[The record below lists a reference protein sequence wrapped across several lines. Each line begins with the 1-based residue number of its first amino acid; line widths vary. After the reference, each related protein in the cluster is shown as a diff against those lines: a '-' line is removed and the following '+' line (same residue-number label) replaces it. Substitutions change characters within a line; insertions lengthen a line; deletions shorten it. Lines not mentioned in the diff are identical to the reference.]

1 MPGPSVVPVPAPP
14 PVTDAVVRSR
24 LRAQHLTRR
33 DGGTPDAV
41 VRRILAVQSQDL
53 RGARL
58 ALRAR
63 TTGLT
68 GEQVDAAFADRR
80 LVVAWLNRGTLHLV
94 TGEDFWWLRPLT
106 NPQLATS
113 NRRRLEQE
121 GVSPEQA
128 RRGIEVVS
136 AAVRERPTSRD
147 DLRALLTEAG
157 VPTQRQAFVHVLF
170 AASLE
175 GLLVRGPVLANGEQG
190 FVDPVDWLGPP
201 PSAPDPEEVL
211 ARLAVRYLA
220 GHAPAT
226 AADLAYWAGTTLGTA
241 RRAFTAAGCTVG
253 DDGLARLP
261 DDADEQDVAA
271 DADDAPDVP
280 APVLLGP
287 FDPVLHGWPDRSP
300 LLRGYA
306 GVVTD
311 NGVFKATALVGGH
324 VAGVWTL
331 PAGRATL
338 TTLEPL
344 AGPARAALDEDARD
358 VHRYLG
364 LPDRPLVVTTTVPS

>member
-1 MPGPSVVPVPAPP
+1 MPRRTVVAVPAPP

-24 LRAQHLTRR
+24 LRAQHLTQR
-33 DGGTPDAV
+33 DGGTAEAV
-41 VRRILAVQSQDL
+41 VRRLLAVQAQDL

-68 GEQVDAAFADRR
+68 GARVDAAFADRR

-94 TGEDFWWLRPLT
+94 TADDFWWLRPLT

-128 RRGIEVVS
+128 RRGVELVS
-136 AAVRERPTSRD
+136 EAVKQRPMGREE
-147 DLRALLTEAG
+147 LRALLTEAG

-175 GLLVRGPVLANGEQG
+175 GLLLRGPVLASGEQA

-201 PSAPDPEEVL
+201 PPEPDADEAL

-226 AADLAYWAGTTLGTA
+226 AADLAAWAGTTLGAA
-241 RRAFTAAGCTVG
+241 RRALAAAGCPVG

-261 DDADEQDVAA
+261 DDGTDDGT
-271 DADDAPDVP
+271 DDGADDASDLP

-287 FDPVLHGWPDRSP
+287 FDPVLHGWPDRTP

-311 NGVFKATALVGGH
+311 NGIFKATALVAGR
-324 VAGVWTL
+324 VAGTWAL
-331 PAGRATL
+331 PGGRATL

-344 AGPARAALDEDARD
+344 PAATLAALDADARD

-364 LPDRPLVVTTTVPS
+364 LPDRPLAVATTVPP